1 MNPFVWFG
9 KKIALVAKDFALAVA
24 HVFGLA
30 RRVELI
36 LKNEQPLA
44 KPMIDGITTVIADVE
59 TLLGEAQTAFTDG
72 GLNFPV
78 DSAAYQAFMRL
89 LADSKALVPI
99 VEDEL
104 AAMEGKPLPVPVAK
118 IEQPAPAAVKQDAPP
133 SAEPLP
139 APQKGPGLDKVTA
152 VS

>member
-9 KKIALVAKDFALAVA
+9 KKIAQVAKDFALAVA

-30 RRVELI
+30 RKVEVI

-44 KPMIDGITTVIADVE
+44 KPMIDGITLVIGDVE
-59 TLLGEAQTAFTDG
+59 TLLAAAQVAFTDG

-78 DSAAYQAFMRL
+78 DSAAYQAFMKL
-89 LADSKALVPI
+89 LADAKALVPV

-104 AAMEGKPLPVPVAK
+104 AVLEGKPLPVPLAK
-118 IEQPAPAAVKQDAPP
+118 IEQPATEASRAEAPVTQGQPVAVAQR
-133 SAEPLP
+133 
-139 APQKGPGLDKVTA
+139 GPGLDTVT
-152 VS
+152 V